1 MAFKFPLTELFSV
14 DGQRKTVQSPEA
26 FKEAVEAGWFEPDAH
41 ALEEAY
47 QLKLAARRE
56 FEPSPTMGKLPDG
69 GENQD
74 IIGSTDWIDN
84 PLIAAVKKVAKSKKE
99 KK

>member
-14 DGQRKTVQSPEA
+14 EGQRKTVQSVEA
-26 FKEAVEAGWFEPDAH
+26 FEAAIKEGWFEPDAH

-47 QLKLAARRE
+47 QAKLAEQRE
-56 FEPSPTMGKLPDG
+56 FDPSPTMGKLPDG
-69 GENQD
+69 NGENLAGP
-74 IIGSTDWIDN
+74 IVWIDN
-84 PLIAAVKKVAKSKKE
+84 PQVEVLSKISKSKRG

>member
-1 MAFKFPLTELFSV
+1 MSFKFPITELFSV
-14 DGQRKTVQSPEA
+14 AGQRKTVQSPEA
-26 FKEAVEAGWFEPDAH
+26 FKEAIEAGWFEPDAH

-47 QLKLAARRE
+47 QLKLAAKRE

-84 PLIAAVKKVAKSKKE
+84 PVAETLAKIAKSKRG